1 MKECYLLGAQRCFG
15 HLSAELKDCL
25 KSEPRVRGGWWIVSV
40 PMLTEYEEEAR
51 IHGDY
56 TDAARSWIVAMAMHH
71 DDSLIER
78 NILVIRYL

>member
-1 MKECYLLGAQRCFG
+1 M
-15 HLSAELKDCL
+15 
-25 KSEPRVRGGWWIVSV
+25 SV

-51 IHGDY
+51 IHGDH

-78 NILVIRYL
+78 NILVIRYLKV